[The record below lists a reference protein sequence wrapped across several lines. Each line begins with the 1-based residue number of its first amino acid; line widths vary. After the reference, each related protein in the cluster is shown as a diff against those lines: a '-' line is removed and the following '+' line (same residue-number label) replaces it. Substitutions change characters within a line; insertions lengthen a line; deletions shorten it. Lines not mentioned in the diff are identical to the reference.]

1 MSPSVSCVEVV
12 AVVLVGLDDVNDV
25 EGHAGGQMC
34 SQNRSWDDEVG
45 V

>member
-1 MSPSVSCVEVV
+1 MCPSVSCVEVV
-12 AVVLVGLDDVNDV
+12 DVVLVDFDDVNDV

-34 SQNRSWDDEVG
+34 SQNRSGDDEVG